1 MDLHKYMA
9 RRPFKKRDES
19 FNGDGF
25 FKNLYPN
32 IAIKPLNVS
41 AEIIFFTTLR
51 KANFI

>member
-25 FKNLYPN
+25 FKIYIPILL
-32 IAIKPLNVS
+32 LNH
-41 AEIIFFTTLR
+41 
-51 KANFI
+51 